1 MVAPLFSP
9 FQLGPVALPNRLAV
23 APMCQYSA
31 ADGCATDWH
40 LQHLMS
46 LAMSGA
52 GLVTVEATAVERA
65 GRITHHCL
73 GLYSDANE
81 YALARVLA
89 AARSVALPGTR
100 FAIQIAHAGRKAS
113 SQVPW
118 QGGGALQAGQDPWPV
133 WGPSAVPMGPGWQ
146 SPQPLDEAGIARVE
160 QAFLDAVARAVR
172 IGFDVIELHMAHGY
186 LLHSFASPVSNQRDD
201 AYGGSRDRR
210 HALPVRIARS
220 VAASVPAHVAVG
232 ARITGSDWVE
242 DGIQV
247 EDTVALAGS
256 LREAGLE
263 FVCVSS
269 GGVSPQA
276 VIPVGPL
283 YQVPFAREVRSR
295 VGIATRAV
303 GMIRTAQ
310 EANEVIANGDADL
323 VALGR
328 PFLSDPR
335 WGWYAADVLGYTDQ
349 PRPPQY
355 ARALRGSRAVK
366 PI

>member
-1 MVAPLFSP
+1 MVSPLFST
-9 FQLGPVALPNRLAV
+9 FQLGPVALPNRIAV

-81 YALARVLA
+81 YALARALA

-100 FAIQIAHAGRKAS
+100 FAIQISHAGRKAS

-118 QGGGALQAGQDPWPV
+118 LGGSALQEGQDPWPT
-133 WGPSAVPMGPGWQ
+133 WGASAVPMGTGWHT
-146 SPQPLDEAGIARVE
+146 PQPLDEAGIARVE
-160 QAFLDAVARAVR
+160 QAFLSAVARAVR

-186 LLHSFASPVSNQRDD
+186 LLHTFASPLSNQRDD
-201 AYGGSRDRR
+201 AYGGSQERR
-210 HALPVRIARS
+210 HALPVRIARA
-220 VAASVPAHVAVG
+220 VADSVPAHVAVG
-232 ARITGSDWVE
+232 ARITGSDWME
-242 DGIQV
+242 GGIGV
-247 EDTVALAGS
+247 DDAVALASS
-256 LREAGLE
+256 LREQGLV
-263 FVCVSS
+263 FVCVTT
-269 GGVSPQA
+269 GGAAPQA

-283 YQVPFAREVRSR
+283 YQVPFAREVRRRS
-295 VGIATRAV
+295 GIATRAV
-303 GMIRTAQ
+303 GMIRTAE
-310 EANEVIANGDADL
+310 EANGVIENGDADL
-323 VALGR
+323 VALAR

-335 WGWYAADVLGYTDQ
+335 WGWYAADTLGYTDQ

-355 ARALRGSRAVK
+355 ARALRGSRAITPV
-366 PI
+366 